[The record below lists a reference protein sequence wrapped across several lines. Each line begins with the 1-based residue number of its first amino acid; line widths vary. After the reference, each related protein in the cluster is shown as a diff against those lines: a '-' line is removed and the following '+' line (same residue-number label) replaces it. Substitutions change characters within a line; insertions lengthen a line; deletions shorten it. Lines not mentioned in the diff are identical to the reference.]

1 MMPPYYFHYE
11 YFSYQVLL
19 IALPLA
25 CRLLKSSDAA
35 NVVKNT
41 SIGRLLLLLLLLLL
55 LRVKGND
62 FIRFTLSPL
71 YLQAFLA
78 FSNLFKK

>member
-1 MMPPYYFHYE
+1 MKTFRI
-11 YFSYQVLL
+11 SVLL

-35 NVVKNT
+35 NMIKNA
-41 SIGRLLLLLLLLLL
+41 SIGRLLLLLLLLPVLI
-55 LRVKGND
+55 VYD
-62 FIRFTLSPL
+62 FIGFALSPL
-71 YLQAFLA
+71 HLQAFLA